1 MDRKVADTG
10 GKYRCKGAVSKLR
23 SNPGEVLRAS
33 AASSPVKDKDKKKC
47 LTRALIPE
55 LTLHTRLDS
64 GWPPRHSFP
73 WPERRAIPAAKR

>member
-1 MDRKVADTG
+1 
-10 GKYRCKGAVSKLR
+10 
-23 SNPGEVLRAS
+23 
-33 AASSPVKDKDKKKC
+33 

-55 LTLHTRLDS
+55 LTMHTRLDS